1 MFQIVCFIISVS
13 FGFISSVM
21 VLAYSRGR
29 HGKLALTVTGL
40 SHVPILT
47 RPWKSFLFT
56 YLTLGANG
64 KLALTVTGLSHVPIL
79 TRH

>member
-1 MFQIVCFIISVS
+1 MFQIVFFIISVS

-21 VLAYSRGR
+21 VLPYSRGR

-47 RPWKSFLFT
+47 RP
-56 YLTLGANG
+56 
-64 KLALTVTGLSHVPIL
+64 
-79 TRH
+79 